1 MGVPVPL
8 QLPVYVAMLV
18 RVWKFAVDILHHPS
32 AEHPEQPE
40 AAGCSP
46 PACLANRRRPAD
58 GEPEDAPA
66 PRRRRRVEPSSPS
79 LPAAGV
85 FHVPATMASLPSG
98 GPCRRPGK
106 RRHGFILEPPE
117 MMAQWPVKARR
128 VIVHL
133 EPAAVFASASAV
145 LPRPVAAVLAGRS
158 CLRCEAFSRMD
169 GWPSLMPGP
178 MLAVGA
184 KPWSMTTKGKQWSKW
199 CRHSPRSAS
208 RPTLSTYGR
217 ARPPQENRPTGAAHS
232 PMTSWS

>member
-46 PACLANRRRPAD
+46 LACPVDRRRPAD

-66 PRRRRRVEPSSPS
+66 PRRRRRVELSSPS

-85 FHVPATMASLPSG
+85 FRVPATMVSLPSG

-106 RRHGFILEPPE
+106 RRHGFMLEPPE

-133 EPAAVFASASAV
+133 ELAAVFASALAV
-145 LPRPVAAVLAGRS
+145 LPRPMAVVLAVAAAPAL
-158 CLRCEAFSRMD
+158 
-169 GWPSLMPGP
+169 
-178 MLAVGA
+178 
-184 KPWSMTTKGKQWSKW
+184 
-199 CRHSPRSAS
+199 
-208 RPTLSTYGR
+208 
-217 ARPPQENRPTGAAHS
+217 
-232 PMTSWS
+232 